1 MKKRRNPKVTNPNP
15 ILVPPET
22 FPRSMGCPRR
32 EEQAGQGRFDPSRS
46 CFAPRGAVGR
56 RGEGRGVVV
65 CALKQP
71 RVFLTAQD
79 AARSVRGKWQEWRA
93 TGVWLSKFHKPGTAF
108 ALPFDP
114 DDYLWAGPV
123 TLKLEI
129 PEGREVFYR
138 KGHYRRGVRKYLS
151 QLKRGEKLP
160 PVVLLYHEA
169 WDWTMQDGNHRMEAL
184 ITYRAQT
191 YEAFLGK
198 PKRRKPIDEF

>member
-1 MKKRRNPKVTNPNP
+1 MFARRDK
-15 ILVPPET
+15 LVEADLT
-22 FPRSMGCPRR
+22 RR
-32 EEQAGQGRFDPSRS
+32 EAASPIG
-46 CFAPRGAVGR
+46 GAVVSQREDRGR
-56 RGEGRGVVV
+56 VVS
-65 CALKQP
+65 APKQP
-71 RVFLTAQD
+71 RVFLTAHD

-93 TGVWLSKFHKPGTAF
+93 AGVWLSKFHKPGTAF

-129 PEGREVFYR
+129 PEGREMYYR
-138 KGHYRRGVRKYLS
+138 RGHYRRGVRKYLN

-169 WDWTMQDGNHRMEAL
+169 WDWTIQDGNHRMEAI
-184 ITYRAQT
+184 ITHRAPT

>member
-1 MKKRRNPKVTNPNP
+1 MKKCGNAKIMRPNP
-15 ILVPPET
+15 PCRQKNSRGRWDMVARRDKLVEADLT
-22 FPRSMGCPRR
+22 RR
-32 EEQAGQGRFDPSRS
+32 EAASSIG
-46 CFAPRGAVGR
+46 GAVVSQREDRGR
-56 RGEGRGVVV
+56 VVSTP
-65 CALKQP
+65 KQP
-71 RVFLTAQD
+71 RVFLTAHD

-93 TGVWLSKFHKPGTAF
+93 AGVWLSKFHKPGTAF

-129 PEGREVFYR
+129 PEGREMYYR
-138 KGHYRRGVRKYLS
+138 RGHYRRGVRKYLN

-169 WDWTMQDGNHRMEAL
+169 WDWTMQDGNHRMEAI
-184 ITYRAQT
+184 ITHRAPT

>member
-1 MKKRRNPKVTNPNP
+1 
-15 ILVPPET
+15 
-22 FPRSMGCPRR
+22 MGV
-32 EEQAGQGRFDPSRS
+32 S
-46 CFAPRGAVGR
+46 AP
-56 RGEGRGVVV
+56 
-65 CALKQP
+65 KQP
-71 RVFLTAQD
+71 RVFLTAHD
-79 AARSVRGKWQEWRA
+79 AARSVRGKWHEWRA
-93 TGVWLSKFHKPGTAF
+93 AGVWLSRFHKPRTAF

-129 PEGREVFYR
+129 PEGRELFYR
-138 KGHYRRGVRKYLS
+138 RGHYRRGVRKYLN

-184 ITYRAQT
+184 TTHRAPT

>member
-1 MKKRRNPKVTNPNP
+1 M
-15 ILVPPET
+15 
-22 FPRSMGCPRR
+22 
-32 EEQAGQGRFDPSRS
+32 
-46 CFAPRGAVGR
+46 
-56 RGEGRGVVV
+56 
-65 CALKQP
+65 ALSTGKQP
-71 RVFLTAQD
+71 RVFETAHD

-93 TGVWLSKFHKPGTAF
+93 AGVWLSKFHKPGTAF

-114 DDYLWAGPV
+114 EDYLWAGPV
-123 TLKLEI
+123 TLKLDI
-129 PEGREVFYR
+129 PQGREVFYR
-138 KGHYRRGVRKYLS
+138 RGHYRRGVRKYLS

-198 PKRRKPIDEF
+198 PKRRKSIDEF

>member
-1 MKKRRNPKVTNPNP
+1 MKKCRNAKITRPKSP
-15 ILVPPET
+15 VPAEKL
-22 FPRSMGCPRR
+22 PRSMGYVRPQG
-32 EEQAGQGRFDPSRS
+32 QAGRSRFDPSGS
-46 CFAPRGAVGR
+46 CFASRGALGSQREDRGR
-56 RGEGRGVVV
+56 VVS
-65 CALKQP
+65 APKQP
-71 RVFLTAQD
+71 CVFLTAYD

-93 TGVWLSKFHKPGTAF
+93 AGVWLSKFHKPGTAF
-108 ALPFDP
+108 ALPFNP

-129 PEGREVFYR
+129 PEGREMYYR
-138 KGHYRRGVRKYLS
+138 RGHYRRGVRKYLN

-169 WDWTMQDGNHRMEAL
+169 WDWTIQDGNHRMEAI
-184 ITYRAQT
+184 ITHRAPT